1 MAVSGSSQ
9 AAQVQLATGLPVMAM
24 GGFTGSDDV
33 PTLEQLQAYVASG
46 QLRYVLLSGSGA
58 GSGARGGASTGSV
71 SAWEAWFKKLG
82 GAVVD
87 PGNPCST
94 ARTIAADGSVG
105 ALGPSAI
112 SGYTILSADSLDQAV
127 GLARSCPVLGGGA
140 SIEVCETFDAM

>member
-1 MAVSGSSQ
+1 MAKYLLAYHGGGMPETPEAQ
-9 AAQVQLATGLPVMAM
+9 A
-24 GGFTGSDDV
+24 S
-33 PTLEQLQAYVASG
+33 
-46 QLRYVLLSGSGA
+46 VLG
-58 GSGARGGASTGSV
+58 
-71 SAWEAWFKKLG
+71 AWEAWFKKLG

-127 GLARSCPVLGGGA
+127 GFARSCPVLGAGA